1 MPYSISFEFKGGG
14 ENMGENDAKERLI
27 DVTINMICQGKK
39 PSEITVK
46 DITETAEL
54 GNGMVN
60 YHFQSKDNLIR
71 LAVKKVMSCAT
82 NKLGEKMKTKE
93 NTSPTKRLT
102 IILKE
107 VVNFIADNSE
117 ISKIAIL
124 DDLEN
129 NQGTVHLLSSEETYN
144 KCLKD
149 LYGDN
154 MHKLLIKN
162 YLIAGYINYIFLKA
176 EKIKNETGF
185 DFYNKEDREK
195 AIETLVDE
203 LINCKRI

>member
-1 MPYSISFEFKGGG
+1 
-14 ENMGENDAKERLI
+14 MGENDAKERLI
-27 DVTINMICQGKK
+27 DVTIKMICQGKK

-71 LAVKKVMSCAT
+71 LAVKKVMNCAT
-82 NKLGEKMKTKE
+82 NKLSEKMKANQNE
-93 NTSPTKRLT
+93 SPVKRLT

-129 NQGTVHLLSSEETYN
+129 NQGTAHLLSSEETYN
-144 KCLKD
+144 KCLRD
-149 LYGDN
+149 LYGDSK
-154 MHKLLIKN
+154 HKLLIKN

-176 EKIKNETGF
+176 EKIKNETGC

>member
-1 MPYSISFEFKGGG
+1 
-14 ENMGENDAKERLI
+14 MGENDAKERLI
-27 DVTINMICQGKK
+27 DVTIKMICQGKK

-46 DITETAEL
+46 DITEKAEV

-71 LAVKKVMSCAT
+71 LAVKKVMNCAT
-82 NKLGEKMKTKE
+82 KLLGEKIKSEE
-93 NTSPTKRLT
+93 NEQPIERLT

-107 VVNFIADNSE
+107 VVNFIANNSE

-129 NQGTVHLLSSEETYN
+129 NQAVAHLLSSEESYN

-154 MHKLLIKN
+154 LHKLSIKN

-185 DFYNKEDREK
+185 DFYNKEEREK
-195 AIETLVDE
+195 AIETLVEE
-203 LINCKRI
+203 LTNCKRL

>member
-1 MPYSISFEFKGGG
+1 
-14 ENMGENDAKERLI
+14 MGENDAKERLI
-27 DVTINMICQGKK
+27 DVTIKMICQGKK

-82 NKLGEKMKTKE
+82 NKLGEKMKARE
-93 NTSPTKRLT
+93 NESPNKRLT

-129 NQGTVHLLSSEETYN
+129 NQSTAHLLSSEETYN

-154 MHKLLIKN
+154 INKLLIKN

-176 EKIKNETGF
+176 EKIKKETGF

-203 LINCKRI
+203 IINCKRI

>member
-1 MPYSISFEFKGGG
+1 
-14 ENMGENDAKERLI
+14 MGENDAKERLI
-27 DVTINMICQGKK
+27 DVTIKMICEGKK

-46 DITETAEL
+46 EITEKAEV

-71 LAVKKVMSCAT
+71 LAVKKVMNCAT
-82 NKLGEKMKTKE
+82 KSLSKKIELKAKE
-93 NTSPTKRLT
+93 SPIERLT

-107 VVNFIADNSE
+107 VVNFIANNAE

-124 DDLEN
+124 DDLESN
-129 NQGTVHLLSSEETYN
+129 KENAHLLSSEESYN
-144 KCLKD
+144 KCLKE
-149 LYGDN
+149 LYGDT
-154 MHKLLIKN
+154 MHKLWIKN

-176 EKIKNETGF
+176 ENIRNEMGF

-195 AIETLVDE
+195 AIENLVED
-203 LINCKRI
+203 LVNCKKI

>member
-1 MPYSISFEFKGGG
+1 
-14 ENMGENDAKERLI
+14 MGDNDAKERLV
-27 DVTINMICQGKK
+27 DVTIKMICDGKK

-46 DITETAEL
+46 DITERAEL

-71 LAVKKVMSCAT
+71 LAVKKVMDCAT
-82 NKLGEKMKTKE
+82 KLLSEKMKSKQNLSDIE
-93 NTSPTKRLT
+93 ILMV
-102 IILKE
+102 ILKE
-107 VVNFIADNSE
+107 VVNFIANNSE

-129 NQGTVHLLSSEETYN
+129 NQGTAHLLSIEESYN
-144 KCLKD
+144 KCLRNI
-149 LYGDN
+149 YGNDSY
-154 MHKLLIKN
+154 KIGLKN

-176 EKIKNETGF
+176 ENIKNEIGF

-195 AIETLVDE
+195 AIENLVSE
-203 LINCKRI
+203 LVKCDNLDSK

>member
-1 MPYSISFEFKGGG
+1 MS
-14 ENMGENDAKERLI
+14 ENDAKERLI
-27 DVTINMICQGKK
+27 DVAIKMICQGKK

-71 LAVKKVMSCAT
+71 LAVKKVMSCVT
-82 NKLGEKMKTKE
+82 KKLSDKIKIKE
-93 NTSPTKRLT
+93 NEPPISRLT

-129 NQGTVHLLSSEETYN
+129 NQGTAHLLSSEEIYN

-154 MHKLLIKN
+154 MQKLLIKN

-195 AIETLVDE
+195 AIETLVEE
-203 LINCKRI
+203 LVDCKRL

>member
-1 MPYSISFEFKGGG
+1 MRSG
-14 ENMGENDAKERLI
+14 EYMGESDAKEKLI
-27 DVTINMICQGKK
+27 DVTIKMICKGKK
-39 PSEITVK
+39 PSQITVK
-46 DITETAEL
+46 DITENAEL

-71 LAVKKVMSCAT
+71 LAVKKVMTCAT
-82 NKLGEKMKTKE
+82 KSLNEKMKVKE
-93 NTSPTKRLT
+93 EQSPSKRLT

-107 VVNFIADNSE
+107 VINFIADNSE

-129 NQGTVHLLSSEETYN
+129 NQGTAHLLSSEESYN

-154 MHKLLIKN
+154 IHKIFIKN

-176 EKIKNETGF
+176 ENIKNEMGF

-195 AIETLVDE
+195 AIENLITE
-203 LINCKRI
+203 LIKCDKFECEGNV

>member
-1 MPYSISFEFKGGG
+1 
-14 ENMGENDAKERLI
+14 MGENDAKERLI
-27 DVTINMICQGKK
+27 DVTIKMICEGKK

-46 DITETAEL
+46 EITEKAEV

-71 LAVKKVMSCAT
+71 LAVKKVMNCAT
-82 NKLGEKMKTKE
+82 KSLSKKIESKAKE
-93 NTSPTKRLT
+93 SPIERLT

-107 VVNFIADNSE
+107 VVNFIANNSE

-124 DDLEN
+124 DDLDS
-129 NQGTVHLLSSEETYN
+129 NQGNAHLLSSEESYN
-144 KCLKD
+144 KCLKE

-154 MHKLLIKN
+154 MHKLWSKN

-176 EKIKNETGF
+176 ENIKNEMGF

-195 AIETLVDE
+195 AIENLVED
-203 LINCKRI
+203 LVNCKKI

>member
-1 MPYSISFEFKGGG
+1 
-14 ENMGENDAKERLI
+14 MGENDAKERLI
-27 DVTINMICQGKK
+27 DVTIKMICKGKK
-39 PSEITVK
+39 SSEITVK
-46 DITETAEL
+46 EITEEAEL

-71 LAVKKVMSCAT
+71 LAVKKVMNCAT
-82 NKLGEKMKTKE
+82 KLLSEKMKEKE
-93 NTSPTKRLT
+93 NEPPIKRLA

-107 VVNFIADNSE
+107 VINFIADNSE

-129 NQGTVHLLSSEETYN
+129 NQGTAHLLSSEESYN
-144 KCLKD
+144 KCLKE

-154 MHKLLIKN
+154 MHKVWVKN

-176 EKIKNETGF
+176 ENIKSEMGF
-185 DFYNKEDREK
+185 DFYCKEDREK
-195 AIETLVDE
+195 AIEGLVNE
-203 LINCKRI
+203 LGNCKESNCRKTSL

>member
-1 MPYSISFEFKGGG
+1 
-14 ENMGENDAKERLI
+14 
-27 DVTINMICQGKK
+27 MICQGKK

-46 DITETAEL
+46 DITEKAEV

-71 LAVKKVMSCAT
+71 LAVKKVMNCAT
-82 NKLGEKMKTKE
+82 KLLGEKIKSEE
-93 NTSPTKRLT
+93 NKPPIERLT

-107 VVNFIADNSE
+107 VVNFIAKNSE

-129 NQGTVHLLSSEETYN
+129 NKETAHLLSSEESYN

-149 LYGDN
+149 MYGDDMN
-154 MHKLLIKN
+154 KLWIKN

-185 DFYNKEDREK
+185 DFYSKEDREK
-195 AIETLVDE
+195 AIENLVQE
-203 LINCKRI
+203 LVNCKKIKY

>member
-1 MPYSISFEFKGGG
+1 
-14 ENMGENDAKERLI
+14 MGENDAKERLI
-27 DVTINMICQGKK
+27 EVTIKMICQGKK

-46 DITETAEL
+46 DITESAEL

-71 LAVKKVMSCAT
+71 LAVKKVMTCVT
-82 NKLGEKMKTKE
+82 KLLSEKIKAKE
-93 NTSPTKRLT
+93 EEPPVKRLT

-129 NQGTVHLLSSEETYN
+129 NQGTAHLLSSEESYN
-144 KCLKD
+144 KCIKD
-149 LYGDN
+149 IYGDN
-154 MHKLLIKN
+154 MGTLSIKN

-195 AIETLVDE
+195 AIETLVEE
-203 LINCKRI
+203 LVNCKKI

>member
-1 MPYSISFEFKGGG
+1 
-14 ENMGENDAKERLI
+14 MGENDAKERLI
-27 DVTINMICQGKK
+27 DVTIKMICQGKK

-71 LAVKKVMSCAT
+71 LAVKKVMRCAT
-82 NKLGEKMKTKE
+82 TKLGEKMKVKE
-93 NTSPTKRLT
+93 NESPVKRLT

-129 NQGTVHLLSSEETYN
+129 NQGTAHLLSSEDTYN

-185 DFYNKEDREK
+185 DFYVKEDREK

-203 LINCKRI
+203 LVNCKRL

>member
-1 MPYSISFEFKGGG
+1 
-14 ENMGENDAKERLI
+14 MGENDAKERLI
-27 DVTINMICQGKK
+27 DVTIKMICQGKK

-46 DITETAEL
+46 DITEKAEL

-71 LAVKKVMSCAT
+71 LAVKKVMMCAT
-82 NKLGEKMKTKE
+82 KLLSEKMKNKE
-93 NTSPTKRLT
+93 EDPPVERFT

-129 NQGTVHLLSSEETYN
+129 NQGTAHLLSSEESYN

-149 LYGDN
+149 IYGDN
-154 MHKLLIKN
+154 IEKLLIKN

-176 EKIKNETGF
+176 EKIKIESGF
-185 DFYNKEDREK
+185 DFYNKVHREK
-195 AIETLVDE
+195 AIESLVDE
-203 LINCKRI
+203 LLKCNKFQSGEIV

>member
-1 MPYSISFEFKGGG
+1 
-14 ENMGENDAKERLI
+14 MGENDAKERLI
-27 DVTINMICQGKK
+27 DVTIKMICQGKK

-71 LAVKKVMSCAT
+71 LAVKKVMNCAT
-82 NKLGEKMKTKE
+82 NKLSEKMKTKE
-93 NTSPTKRLT
+93 NESPIKRLT

-129 NQGTVHLLSSEETYN
+129 NKGTAHLLSSEDAYN

-149 LYGDN
+149 LYGDDR
-154 MHKLLIKN
+154 HKLLIKN

-203 LINCKRI
+203 LVNCKRV

>member
-1 MPYSISFEFKGGG
+1 MS
-14 ENMGENDAKERLI
+14 ENDAREKLI
-27 DVTINMICQGKK
+27 DVTIKMICKGKK

-46 DITETAEL
+46 DITEKAGL

-82 NKLGEKMKTKE
+82 KMLSEKMKDREKE
-93 NTSPTKRLT
+93 SPVQRLI

-107 VVNFIADNSE
+107 VVNFIADNPE
-117 ISKIAIL
+117 ISRIAVL

-129 NQGTVHLLSSEETYN
+129 NQETAHLLSSEETYN
-144 KCLKD
+144 ACLKE

-154 MHKLLIKN
+154 NYKIQLKN

-176 EKIKNETGF
+176 EKIKNEMGF
-185 DFYNKEDREK
+185 DFYNKTDRDK
-195 AIETLVDE
+195 AIENLVEE
-203 LINCKRI
+203 LVNCDKFKCGQNNKAHENK

>member
-1 MPYSISFEFKGGG
+1 V
-14 ENMGENDAKERLI
+14 GENDAKERLI
-27 DVTINMICQGKK
+27 DITIKMICQGKK

-71 LAVKKVMSCAT
+71 LAVKKVMTCAT
-82 NKLGEKMKTKE
+82 NLLSEKMRAKE
-93 NTSPTKRLT
+93 SESPIKRLT

-107 VVNFIADNSE
+107 VINFIADNSE

-129 NQGTVHLLSSEETYN
+129 NQGTAHLLSSEESYN
-144 KCLKD
+144 KCLND
-149 LYGDN
+149 IYGDN
-154 MHKLLIKN
+154 MEKLSIKN

-176 EKIKNETGF
+176 EEIKSETGF
-185 DFYNKEDREK
+185 DFYNKEHREK
-195 AIETLVDE
+195 AIDNLVDD
-203 LINCKRI
+203 LLKCDKAYSGK

>member
-1 MPYSISFEFKGGG
+1 
-14 ENMGENDAKERLI
+14 MGENDAKERLI
-27 DVTINMICQGKK
+27 DVTIKMICAGKK

-46 DITETAEL
+46 EITEKAEV

-82 NKLGEKMKTKE
+82 NLLGKKIESKE
-93 NTSPTKRLT
+93 NEPPIERLA

-107 VVNFIADNSE
+107 VVNFIANNSE

-124 DDLEN
+124 DDLES
-129 NQGTVHLLSSEETYN
+129 NQGRAHLLSSEESYN
-144 KCLKD
+144 KCLKE

-154 MHKLLIKN
+154 MHKLWIKN

-176 EKIKNETGF
+176 ENIKNEMGF

-203 LINCKRI
+203 LVNCKKI

>member
-1 MPYSISFEFKGGG
+1 
-14 ENMGENDAKERLI
+14 MGENDAKERLI
-27 DVTINMICQGKK
+27 DVTIKMICQGKK

-71 LAVKKVMSCAT
+71 LAVKKVMTCAT
-82 NKLGEKMKTKE
+82 NLLSEKMRVKE
-93 NTSPTKRLT
+93 CESPIKRLT

-129 NQGTVHLLSSEETYN
+129 NQGTAHLLSSEESYN

-149 LYGDN
+149 IYGDN
-154 MHKLLIKN
+154 MEKLSIKN

-176 EKIKNETGF
+176 EKIKSETGF
-185 DFYNKEDREK
+185 DFYNKAHREK
-195 AIETLVDE
+195 AIENLVDE
-203 LINCKRI
+203 LLKCDKAYSRK

>member
-1 MPYSISFEFKGGG
+1 
-14 ENMGENDAKERLI
+14 MGENDAKERLI
-27 DVTINMICQGKK
+27 DVTIKMICQGKR

-71 LAVKKVMSCAT
+71 VAVKKVMNCAT
-82 NKLGEKMKTKE
+82 NKLGEKMKANE
-93 NTSPTKRLT
+93 NESPTKRLT

-107 VVNFIADNSE
+107 VVNFIGNNSE

-129 NQGTVHLLSSEETYN
+129 NQGTAHLLSSEETYN

-154 MHKLLIKN
+154 MNKLLIKN

-185 DFYNKEDREK
+185 DFYNREDREK

-203 LINCKRI
+203 LVNCKKL

>member
-1 MPYSISFEFKGGG
+1 
-14 ENMGENDAKERLI
+14 MGENDAKERLI
-27 DVTINMICQGKK
+27 DVTIKMICQGKK

-46 DITETAEL
+46 DITEKSEL

-71 LAVKKVMSCAT
+71 LAVKKVMTCAT
-82 NKLGEKMKTKE
+82 KLLGEKMKVKE
-93 NTSPTKRLT
+93 NESPIERLT

-107 VVNFIADNSE
+107 VVNFIATNSE
-117 ISKIAIL
+117 ISKIAVL

-129 NQGTVHLLSSEETYN
+129 NQGNAHLLSSEESYN
-144 KCLKD
+144 KCLKE

-154 MHKLLIKN
+154 MHKLWIKN
-162 YLIAGYINYIFLKA
+162 YLIAGYVNYIFLKS
-176 EKIKNETGF
+176 ENIKNEMGF

-195 AIETLVDE
+195 AIENLVNE
-203 LINCKRI
+203 LVKCDKLDCGKIV

>member
-1 MPYSISFEFKGGG
+1 
-14 ENMGENDAKERLI
+14 MGENDSKERLI
-27 DVTINMICQGKK
+27 DVTIKMICEGKK

-46 DITETAEL
+46 EITEKAEV

-82 NKLGEKMKTKE
+82 KSLGKKIELKE
-93 NTSPTKRLT
+93 NEPPIERLT

-107 VVNFIADNSE
+107 VVNFIANNSE

-124 DDLEN
+124 DDLES
-129 NQGTVHLLSSEETYN
+129 NQGNAHLLSSEESYN
-144 KCLKD
+144 KCLKE

-154 MHKLLIKN
+154 MHKLWTKN
-162 YLIAGYINYIFLKA
+162 YLIAGYINYIFLKS
-176 EKIKNETGF
+176 ENIKTEMGF
-185 DFYNKEDREK
+185 DCYNKEDREK
-195 AIETLVDE
+195 AIETLIEE

>member
-1 MPYSISFEFKGGG
+1 MGG
-14 ENMGENDAKERLI
+14 NDAKEKLI
-27 DVTINMICQGKK
+27 DVTIKMICEGKK

-46 DITETAEL
+46 DITEKAEL

-60 YHFQSKDNLIR
+60 YHFQSKDNLVR
-71 LAVKKVMSCAT
+71 LAVKKVMSCAI
-82 NKLGEKMKTKE
+82 NLLGEKMKVKE
-93 NTSPTKRLT
+93 NEPPTERLT

-129 NQGTVHLLSSEETYN
+129 NQGTAHLLSSEESYN
-144 KCLKD
+144 ECLKD
-149 LYGDN
+149 IYGDN
-154 MHKLLIKN
+154 MEKLSIKN

-176 EKIKNETGF
+176 EKIKNETDF
-185 DFYNKEDREK
+185 DFYNKEHREK
-195 AIETLVDE
+195 AIENLIDE
-203 LINCKRI
+203 LLKCDKFK

>member
-1 MPYSISFEFKGGG
+1 
-14 ENMGENDAKERLI
+14 MGENDAKERLI
-27 DVTINMICQGKK
+27 DVTIKMICMGKK

-46 DITETAEL
+46 DITETAEV

-71 LAVKKVMSCAT
+71 LAVKKVMNCAT
-82 NKLGEKMKTKE
+82 KSLGEKMKTRE
-93 NTSPTKRLT
+93 NEPSIKRLT

-107 VVNFIADNSE
+107 VVNFIASNSE

-129 NQGTVHLLSSEETYN
+129 NQVAAHLLSSEESYN
-144 KCLKD
+144 RCLEE

-154 MHKLLIKN
+154 KHKLSIKN

-176 EKIKNETGF
+176 EKIKDETGF
-185 DFYNKEDREK
+185 DFYNKEEREK
-195 AIETLVDE
+195 AIETLVEE
-203 LINCKRI
+203 LVNCNRI

>member
-1 MPYSISFEFKGGG
+1 
-14 ENMGENDAKERLI
+14 MGENDAKERLI